1 MANSPQSAKRA
12 RQSVKRRLRG
22 QALRSQYRTAAKK
35 TRAAAVAGDNPA
47 AVAAFRAFQTVADRL
62 ADRGIVHANAAARLK
77 SRLNAAVKKSAQS
90 GSAKTEAV
98 PAKTEAVPVSAKA
111 ESVPAKTESVPAK
124 AKSGSTESE
133 SVPTKSESV
142 PPESESVPPES
153 ESSPTESESSP
164 AESRPSGDGAEKAA

>member
-35 TRAAAVAGDNPA
+35 TRAAAVSGDNPA

-98 PAKTEAVPVSAKA
+98 PAKA

-124 AKSGSTESE
+124 AKSGSTES
-133 SVPTKSESV
+133 VPTKSESV
-142 PPESESVPPES
+142 PPESESES
-153 ESSPTESESSP
+153 PPTESESSP
-164 AESRPSGDGAEKAA
+164 PESQPSGDGAEKAA

>member
-77 SRLNAAVKKSAQS
+77 SRLNAAVKKSA
-90 GSAKTEAV
+90 GSAGDA

-111 ESVPAKTESVPAK
+111 ESVPAKAESVPAKTESVSAK

-142 PPESESVPPES
+142 PPESESES
-153 ESSPTESESSP
+153 PPTESESSP
-164 AESRPSGDGAEKAA
+164 PESQPSGDGAEKAA

>member
-35 TRAAAVAGDNPA
+35 TRAAAASGDNPA

-77 SRLNAAVKKSAQS
+77 SRLNAAVKKSA
-90 GSAKTEAV
+90 GSAGDA

-133 SVPTKSESV
+133 PVPTKSESV
-142 PPESESVPPES
+142 PPESESESPPMES
-153 ESSPTESESSP
+153 ESSPS
-164 AESRPSGDGAEKAA
+164 ESRPSGDGAEKAA